1 VSARAASSLPPEAG
15 FALPLAL
22 GALTVC
28 SLLLCTALV
37 TASAERA
44 MCEAHGDA
52 ARARYDAEGGIAA
65 FLAQHPDSLGGDS
78 ATVEYAPPHGG
89 TVQLRL
95 LGLGETALAGDTLL
109 RLVSVVARPVGP
121 DSRAVAV
128 LVKLLIASPDAWKV
142 TAAGDSA
149 AAVATGA
156 EGSPGHPI
164 IRAVGAWSEVTE

>member
-1 VSARAASSLPPEAG
+1 VSARAASSPPPEAG

-22 GALTVC
+22 VALTVC

-37 TASAERA
+37 TAATERA
-44 MCEAHGDA
+44 MSDAHGDA

-65 FLAQHPDSLGGDS
+65 FLAQHPESLGGDS
-78 ATVEYAPPHGG
+78 ATVEYAPPHGAA
-89 TVQLRL
+89 VRLRL
-95 LGLGETALAGDTLL
+95 LELGETPLAGDTLL
-109 RLVSVVARPVGP
+109 RLVSVVARPAGP

-128 LVKLLIASPDAWKV
+128 LVKLLIASPDALEV
-142 TAAGDSA
+142 TATGDSSG
-149 AAVATGA
+149 AVATGA